1 MHVGIMLGIRERQL
15 SEDVVI
21 SRRELARAGTRF
33 HVRVERVPG
42 QITFDQIE
50 NFELEILN

>member
-21 SRRELARAGTRF
+21 CRRELARAGTRF
-33 HVRVERVPG
+33 HIRVERVSR

-50 NFELEILN
+50 NFELKI